1 MTDQTKGAPL
11 LPSLSTVIFFSR
23 FRKDK
28 TNKQTN
34 KQQVE
39 TEKNTNNYLHNDRLR
54 LSRGKNTRLLGF

>member
-1 MTDQTKGAPL
+1 MTDQTKGAPS
-11 LPSLSTVIFFSR
+11 LPSLSTVIFFFAISKR
-23 FRKDK
+23 Q
-28 TNKQTN
+28 NKQTN